1 MPDRPQDREST
12 LISEQAADWLV
23 YLKEGSLGVNE
34 RRRYVRWLKQSPAHI
49 AEVLRLSNLDGL
61 LRTTDLDDIL
71 PLPVEA
77 DPPDAS
83 NVIESNVI
91 EFAPHRAPADTSP
104 EIIQRPVLLRRW
116 RLAASVAVLALSLL
130 LGTVAKF
137 AWFDNIIETEA
148 SEWRHFTLADGSI
161 ARVGPRSRLRVE
173 FEDRQRSIYLS
184 RGEAVFQV
192 AKDPARPFL
201 VHAQMAVVRA
211 VGTEFGVAHQRNTVV
226 VTVAEG
232 KVAVSQGGS
241 AVRVRRERN
250 HSHTEESPGND
261 GDADKNK
268 EESKR
273 DESVAVSAGEQVSVA
288 RDRPM
293 TVQPVDPVRELAWAQ
308 GKLIFNSDTTLAQ
321 AIEQFNRRNRIQIA
335 VEDHEL
341 ASSLVCCI
349 FSADDPESFAL
360 SVATKDNV
368 SLVREGADRLR
379 LVVAVQ
385 RELPG
390 SQPLMIEEP
399 AK

>member
-34 RRRYVRWLKQSPAHI
+34 RRRYVRWLKRSPAHI
-49 AEVLRLSNLDGL
+49 AEILRLSSLDGL
-61 LRTTDLDDIL
+61 LRTTDLDGIL
-71 PLPVEA
+71 PILVEA
-77 DPPDAS
+77 DPPEEAS
-83 NVIESNVI
+83 NVIEL
-91 EFAPHRAPADTSP
+91 APHRAPADTSA
-104 EIIQRPVLLRRW
+104 EIIQRPVLLHHW
-116 RLAASVAVLALSLL
+116 RLVASVAVLALSLL

-148 SEWRHFTLADGSI
+148 GEWRHFTLADGSI

-192 AKDPARPFL
+192 AKDTARPFL

-232 KVAVSQGGS
+232 KVAVSQGGGS
-241 AVRVRRERN
+241 AVRVRRER
-250 HSHTEESPGND
+250 SRPEESPGND
-261 GDADKNK
+261 GDVDGNK

-293 TVQPVDPVRELAWAQ
+293 TVQHVDPIRELAWAQ

-341 ASSLVCCI
+341 ASSFVCCI

-379 LVVAVQ
+379 LVVVVQ
-385 RELPG
+385 HESPD